1 MPKCLKKSRPAS
13 EGGRQVTELWWKGR
27 WSGRSWVLWD
37 RAEEIGLHSL
47 DVEGF
52 ERRASQYPLRC
63 VLFCFNFTFNFKE
76 SGQRKK
82 RYI

>member
-1 MPKCLKKSRPAS
+1 M
-13 EGGRQVTELWWKGR
+13 
-27 WSGRSWVLWD
+27 LWD

-63 VLFCFNFTFNFKE
+63 VLFCFNFTFSFKDRE
-76 SGQRKK
+76 WAEEEEVHLKASP
-82 RYI
+82 